1 MCARCQRLQGAVM
14 SLLDRG
20 LSLRGFFGL
29 EEAGEAPVSSN
40 FVCDVYCDRI
50 LNLHVSNRRRRS
62 WERGSLDSSNVS
74 QIGADKIVGCN

>member
-1 MCARCQRLQGAVM
+1 M

-29 EEAGEAPVSSN
+29 EQAEEALVSST
-40 FVCDVYCDRI
+40 FVCDVYRDRI
-50 LNLHVSNRRRRS
+50 LKVRVLNRRRRS

-74 QIGADKIVGCN
+74 QIGTDKIVGCN